1 MESGGKKQESKGK
14 KQGESDGKKQNF
26 SGKKQVSGGSKNQVS
41 GGNNK
46 DLESNLACKSYRKRY
61 GIFFEK
67 SWLQILMKS
76 VNMCL
81 I

>member
-14 KQGESDGKKQNF
+14 KQGESDGKKKDF
-26 SGKKQVSGGSKNQVS
+26 SGKRQVSGCNKNQVS

-46 DLESNLACKSYRKRY
+46 DLESNLACKSHRKRY
-61 GIFFEK
+61 RIFFKK
-67 SWLQILMKS
+67 SWLRILMKS
-76 VNMCL
+76 VNMCS